1 MSETVQEVT
10 KTLELKLV
18 SPNAH
23 KRRKFRE
30 TTDAYRAALHAAF
43 DADCSTRSAANDMV
57 VEYDL
62 SGYAKNALKQYVPQL
77 LDEDTY
83 DADELHDEHPV
94 RFTNE
99 GVELDHKPQNA
110 VEWYVKIPH
119 HDDYHLWV
127 PAQPNPDQRPWVEA
141 VFSGDADMGECRL
154 FERDGE
160 WFLHMVATQE
170 VEEHERSTDS
180 ASDATPIGVDI
191 GESAL
196 ITVCHRDERGTPT
209 APTLWNDEGK
219 AVRRL
224 RKTYFTMKRRLQQRG
239 SRRIVDEFGDRLWR
253 RIDDILHTVSAEV
266 VEYAARFENPVL
278 VLENLTYIRE
288 NMDYGAFMNRRLHG
302 WGFAKLHAQIRYKAK
317 ERGIPVEE
325 APIPTPDVNPAYT
338 SQTCHACGERGT
350 RPTQATF
357 RCTNEECWVSEYQAD
372 VNAALNIADRYR
384 YSYSSG
390 ESRPREDAGGDDSAG
405 DGARLTAPQDTSRS
419 EDHPDDHHSESE
431 SGASDDNASSS
442 TPLAAAGTA
451 QMTRET
457 NTS

>member
-1 MSETVQEVT
+1 MSVQEVT

-23 KRRKFRE
+23 KRRKLRE
-30 TTDAYRAALHAAF
+30 TTAAYRAALHAAF
-43 DADCSTRSAANDMV
+43 DADCSTQSATNDVV

-77 LDEDTY
+77 CDEDTY
-83 DADELHDEHPV
+83 EADELHDEHPV

-99 GVELDHKPQNA
+99 GVQLDHKPQNA
-110 VEWYVKIPH
+110 VEWYVKVPH

-141 VFSGDADMGECRL
+141 VFAGDADMGECRL

-160 WFLHMVATQE
+160 WFLHMVATRE
-170 VEEHERSTDS
+170 VEERSTDS
-180 ASDATPIGVDI
+180 VSDETPIGVDI

-196 ITVCHRDERGTPT
+196 LTVCHRDERGTPT

-224 RKTYFTMKRRLQQRG
+224 RKTYFTATRRLQERG
-239 SRRIVDEFGDRLWR
+239 SERIADSFGDSLWR
-253 RIDDILHTVSAEV
+253 QIDHILHTVTDAA
-266 VEYAARFENPVL
+266 VEYAASVENPVL
-278 VLENLTYIRE
+278 VLEDLTDIRE
-288 NMDYGAFMNRRLHG
+288 SMDYGAYMNRRLHG
-302 WGFAKLHAQIRYKAK
+302 WAFAKMHAQIRYKAK
-317 ERGIPVEE
+317 ERGVPIEE

-338 SQTCHACGERGT
+338 SQTCHACGERGA
-350 RPTQATF
+350 RPDQATF
-357 RCTNEECWVSEYQAD
+357 RCTNPECWVSEYQAD
-372 VNAALNIADRYR
+372 VNAALNIADRY
-384 YSYSSG
+384 SYSSG
-390 ESRPREDAGGDDSAG
+390 ESRPREHADGDDSAG
-405 DGARLTAPQDTSRS
+405 DGACLTAPQDTLRS
-419 EDHPDDHHSESE
+419 EDHPDDHHPKSGCES
-431 SGASDDNASSS
+431 AVSDDNTSSS

-457 NTS
+457 DAS